1 MKIIVER
8 ETQKQTNKQTNKK
21 TNKDKKEHGGGSYS
35 KRVRAKWF
43 CWTFKLDFLQL
54 VCKASLIFK
63 SNLELTLK

>member
-35 KRVRAKWF
+35 KRVRAK
-43 CWTFKLDFLQL
+43 
-54 VCKASLIFK
+54 
-63 SNLELTLK
+63 

>member
-8 ETQKQTNKQTNKK
+8 ETQKQTNKQTKK